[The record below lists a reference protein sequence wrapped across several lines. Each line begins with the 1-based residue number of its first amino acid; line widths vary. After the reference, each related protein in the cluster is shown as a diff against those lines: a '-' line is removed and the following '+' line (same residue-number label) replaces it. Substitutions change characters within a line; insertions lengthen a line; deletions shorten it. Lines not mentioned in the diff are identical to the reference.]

1 MRLDEHELLLAN
13 SSSSPKFA
21 ERPLS
26 RASVRSAKHDVY
38 GLAIL
43 RLRADLAV
51 HAILE
56 NRLHPAKHDAYGLAI
71 QRLQTGD
78 QSHSLRWRLFRR
90 PHNAL
95 AGIKIF
101 VRETVHGCFVQSR
114 ALSTAEDVSRALS
127 TALLPRC
134 RTPCKFGSRLAT

>member
-1 MRLDEHELLLAN
+1 VIRVILQGGVYSA
-13 SSSSPKFA
+13 
-21 ERPLS
+21 
-26 RASVRSAKHDVY
+26 VR
-38 GLAIL
+38 
-43 RLRADLAV
+43 
-51 HAILE
+51 
-56 NRLHPAKHDAYGLAI
+56 
-71 QRLQTGD
+71 
-78 QSHSLRWRLFRR
+78 
-90 PHNAL
+90 NAL

>member
-13 SSSSPKFA
+13 SSSTGPKFA

-26 RASVRSAKHDVY
+26 RASARSAKHDVY

-43 RLRADLAV
+43 RLRADLAF

-56 NRLHPAKHDAYGLAI
+56 NRLHPAKHDVYGLAI

-78 QSHSLRWRLFRR
+78 QSHS
-90 PHNAL
+90 
-95 AGIKIF
+95 
-101 VRETVHGCFVQSR
+101 
-114 ALSTAEDVSRALS
+114 
-127 TALLPRC
+127 
-134 RTPCKFGSRLAT
+134 